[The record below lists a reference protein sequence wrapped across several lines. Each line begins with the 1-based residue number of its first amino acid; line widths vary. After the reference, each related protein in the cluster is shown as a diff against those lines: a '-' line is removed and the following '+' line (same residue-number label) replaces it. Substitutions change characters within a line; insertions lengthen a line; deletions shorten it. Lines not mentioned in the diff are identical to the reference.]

1 MLAKMVAEK
10 LRSKRGVLL
19 QNHGVVTVG
28 SSLDEAFNLAET
40 IEEIAKIEIISKIL
54 KQNLDLT

>member
-10 LRSKRGVLL
+10 LRSTRGVLL
-19 QNHGVVTVG
+19 QNHGVVTVE

-40 IEEIAKIEIISKIL
+40 IEETAKIEIISKIL
-54 KQNLDLT
+54 KQKLDVT